1 MTEYDFWKWIDS
13 DDCPD
18 HQRRGVM
25 DAIKHFFVIMA
36 YPHWK
41 IRERVFTETTAKEF
55 GYEIPDGPTGDR
67 GLSACWDHYMS
78 VWRKVEAEV
87 MDYGDITPKNVQ
99 ETRAKLRM
107 ILDTTVSKLVQD
119 GQYKKAGRLA
129 AALGRILLPATINV
143 QKESHVYHHLPS
155 RQEDLIRL
163 VKPIQI
169 FIDKG
174 IVQTDQVKELPEGET
189 LEADFTEG
197 LEAKKAELKMIPRR
211 PPGRPPKDPVRDM
224 EKRLEYQRKREE
236 DGAGTGEET
245 TES

>member
-1 MTEYDFWKWIDS
+1 
-13 DDCPD
+13 
-18 HQRRGVM
+18 M
-25 DAIKHFFVIMA
+25 DAIKHYFVLMA

-41 IRERVFTETTAKEF
+41 IRERVFSKTTAEEF
-55 GYEIPDGPTGDR
+55 GYEIPGGIEDR
-67 GLSACWDHYMS
+67 PGSSECWDAYMD
-78 VWRKVEAEV
+78 VWHKVEAEI

-107 ILDTTVSKLVQD
+107 VLDTTVSKLVQD

-129 AALGRILLPATINV
+129 AMIGRILLPATINV